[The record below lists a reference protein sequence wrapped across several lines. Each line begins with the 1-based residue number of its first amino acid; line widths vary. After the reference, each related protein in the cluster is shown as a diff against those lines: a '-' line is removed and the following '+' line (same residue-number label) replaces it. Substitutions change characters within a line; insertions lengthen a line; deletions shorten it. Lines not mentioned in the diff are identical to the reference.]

1 MRGRIKKKLM
11 EETLEKLAKEKS
23 IVAKEFGKAVI
34 YYYNQ
39 EQHPE
44 LNQAE
49 MNNLKEKLEGLKL
62 AGKAKE
68 AEIKELRAEIANYER
83 IPTIEEMK
91 KNIESLEL
99 QKEQLSSKIS
109 KLKGTD
115 AVLVSNEEVEKVE
128 KKKIW
133 SMQQMKGKQK
143 ILRDII
149 ETVSESTEMKTD
161 KVRDLMG
168 LE

>member
-11 EETLEKLAKEKS
+11 EETLDKLAKEKL

-39 EQHPE
+39 ELHPE
-44 LNQAE
+44 LNQDE
-49 MNNLKEKLEGLKL
+49 MNKLKERLEGLKQS
-62 AGKAKE
+62 AKE
-68 AEIKELRAEIANYER
+68 KDAEIKELRAEIANYER

-91 KNIESLEL
+91 KNIEGLQGQQESLGA
-99 QKEQLSSKIS
+99 KIN

-128 KKKIW
+128 KKKLW
-133 SMQQMKGKQK
+133 SMGQMKAKQK

-149 ETVSESTEMKTD
+149 ETVSESTEMKSD